1 MGILSFVG
9 GMFSGTSRQLTE
21 ETLALKRAQRERLR
35 IETELANERKSLEIA
50 AVRKRRE
57 HITESVVAP
66 GDWFAP
72 LLDRMAEAQ
81 ADPNQFPFGNMSS
94 RRYGQN
100 WPYILSDQHLD
111 MYRTLSRNIYD
122 GNAHGKGL
130 INGFCAY
137 VVGNGMTLRATQRKR
152 GDDSPLV
159 GKLQAWLDNFA
170 DVNTFSEFQ
179 QEAFVRSKRDG
190 EAIVRHFPKSNG
202 QTHLRFVWPE
212 HVRQPPMEIQDV
224 WSFGIETDPNDV
236 EEVKAFSILPDSSP
250 SDQPEIV
257 SAEEIDHIKCNV
269 DRGIK
274 RGMPE
279 LCLDLR
285 DSLESAR
292 KLRRNTAEGA
302 AVRAAFAYIRKHATA
317 TSSQVDDF
325 LTAQQDYLAPRVSRD
340 GQQNRATELIEPGT
354 VVDIDAG
361 QEYIASPADA
371 GVPFYVQAV
380 QMCLR
385 AAGCRWNAPEGLAS
399 GDYSN
404 NNFASAL
411 VAEAPFRLRCE
422 MEQEFYRTRFMRI
435 VMRAVQHAIDIGAL
449 PPDTL
454 EVCEVQ
460 MTPRSLEVRD
470 KQQEAS
476 TNQIYT
482 GMGIKS
488 PQTISQELGLDYEN
502 EQSNIEAALARKG
515 PEGSTMPLPG
525 ESGFESF
532 TDDGEWEIFEAREGL
547 TKKIITDKNGVKRT
561 VYVRGGGE
569 EVGLKKDSGTIDKS
583 SQNRRPTI
591 EETLEHVN
599 RLRSDMTQE
608 GLKEFAQAIRGHTV
622 AELREI
628 KLKLGLKASGRKAEY
643 ADKIAYRAVN
653 GMPVKITVPSK
664 PKIGKA
670 YNVSPDEI
678 IADPNRFQFKLN
690 TSGPSGTGDELKGVG
705 KWNADLAGVI
715 SVWKDPADGKTY
727 VVNGHHRLELSKR
740 LKAGRIAVRYLDAG
754 SATEAR
760 GKGAL
765 INIAEGRGTAV
776 DAAKFMRDTGTT
788 VDDFANE
795 GVSLRGKVAAD
806 AATLTALSDPLFSR
820 VARGSLDTDRALA
833 IASNLPDHDA
843 QAALVEHIEKQEDR
857 TGREYSPKVV
867 AEAAK
872 EAAITAKTTEKTSNL
887 FGDEENEK
895 SLVMPRAELKAHIRS
910 ELSKEIRDYQ
920 AVASQR
926 RADRVSGEGNILN
939 ISANKAAADK
949 AENAADTFNR
959 LSGYKGELS
968 DILNDEAVNYDAAKS
983 QKDREAIRK
992 RTLERV
998 RAALP
1003 KVEQDAIQGMGS
1015 GT

>member
-9 GMFSGTSRQLTE
+9 GIFSGTSRQLTE

-81 ADPNQFPFGNMSS
+81 QDPNQFPFGNMRS

-137 VVGNGMTLRATQRKR
+137 VVGKGMTLRATQRKK

-190 EAIVRHFPKSNG
+190 ESIVRHFPKSDG
-202 QTHLRFVWPE
+202 MTHLRFVWPE

-236 EEVKAFSILPDSSP
+236 EDVKNYSILPAGSP

-325 LTAQQDYLAPRVSRD
+325 LTAQQDYLAPRVTRD

-435 VMRAVQHAIDIGAL
+435 VMRAIQHAIDIGAL
-449 PPDTL
+449 PGNIL

-515 PEGSTMPLPG
+515 PEGSSLPMPG

-532 TDDGEWEIFEAREGL
+532 IDDLTGDKWEIFEAREGL
-547 TKKIITDKNGVKRT
+547 TKKVITDKNGVKRT
-561 VYVRGGGE
+561 VYVRGAQDGSA
-569 EVGLKKDSGTIDKS
+569 KKGSGMTEKPS
-583 SQNRRPTI
+583 PANRPTVDG
-591 EETLEHVN
+591 TLSAVEK
-599 RLRSDMTQE
+599 LRSNFTTE
-608 GLKEFAQAIRGHTV
+608 GLLDFATAIHGHTV
-622 AELREI
+622 AELKEI
-628 KLKLGLKASGRKAEY
+628 KSKLGIKASGSKAEMAKKIAERALGGGAG
-643 ADKIAYRAVN
+643 ADKPAA
-653 GMPVKITVPSK
+653 KKADQAK
-664 PKIGKA
+664 PKAEPKA
-670 YNVSPDEI
+670 
-678 IADPNRFQFKLN
+678 
-690 TSGPSGTGDELKGVG
+690 PSG
-705 KWNADLAGVI
+705 
-715 SVWKDPADGKTY
+715 
-727 VVNGHHRLELSKR
+727 
-740 LKAGRIAVRYLDAG
+740 
-754 SATEAR
+754 
-760 GKGAL
+760 
-765 INIAEGRGTAV
+765 
-776 DAAKFMRDTGTT
+776 DAAKAKSMLADMTADNHAKLVKLIDDTHAASSASEFSKFAEDLIGTKISGSKDT
-788 VDDFANE
+788 V
-795 GVSLRGKVAAD
+795 
-806 AATLTALSDPLFSR
+806 
-820 VARGSLDTDRALA
+820 
-833 IASNLPDHDA
+833 
-843 QAALVEHIEKQEDR
+843 KQELRSFIDR
-857 TGREYSPKVV
+857 
-867 AEAAK
+867 
-872 EAAITAKTTEKTSNL
+872 L
-887 FGDEENEK
+887 
-895 SLVMPRAELKAHIRS
+895 
-910 ELSKEIRDYQ
+910 
-920 AVASQR
+920 
-926 RADRVSGEGNILN
+926 RVS
-939 ISANKAAADK
+939 
-949 AENAADTFNR
+949 
-959 LSGYKGELS
+959 
-968 DILNDEAVNYDAAKS
+968 
-983 QKDREAIRK
+983 
-992 RTLERV
+992 
-998 RAALP
+998 RA
-1003 KVEQDAIQGMGS
+1003 QTDGF
-1015 GT
+1015 

>member
-1 MGILSFVG
+1 MGLLSFVG
-9 GMFSGTSRQLTE
+9 GIFSPTSRQLTE
-21 ETLALKRAQRERLR
+21 ETLALKRSQRERLR
-35 IETELANERKSLEIA
+35 LDSELANERKSLEIA
-50 AVRKRRE
+50 AIRKRRE
-57 HITESVVAP
+57 HITESVAAP

-81 ADPNQFPFGNMSS
+81 ADPNQFPLGNMSG

-137 VVGNGMTLRATQRKR
+137 VVGKGMNLRATQRKK

-159 GKLQAWLDNFA
+159 GKLQAWLDNFS
-170 DVNTFSEFQ
+170 DLNTFSEFQ

-190 EAIVRHFPKSNG
+190 EAIIRHFPKANG

-212 HVRQPPMEIQDV
+212 HVRQPPMEAQDV
-224 WSFGIETDPNDV
+224 WSFGVETDPEDI
-236 EEVKAFSILPDSSP
+236 ETVKAYAISRPNDPSEQPD
-250 SDQPEIV
+250 IV

-317 TSSQVDDF
+317 TSSQVGDF

-340 GQQNRATELIEPGT
+340 GDQNRATELIEPGT

-454 EVCEVQ
+454 EVCEIQ
-460 MTPRSLEVRD
+460 MTPRSLEARD

-476 TNQIYT
+476 TNQVYV

-488 PQTISQELGLDYEN
+488 PQTISQEMGLDYEN

-515 PEGSTMPLPG
+515 PEGSALPMPG
-525 ESGFESF
+525 EGGFESF
-532 TDDGEWEIFEAREGL
+532 MGDEEWAVFEAREGL

-561 VYVRGGGE
+561 VYVKGADAAGIEKNGAAKE
-569 EVGLKKDSGTIDKS
+569 KLPTPK
-583 SQNRRPTI
+583 RPTVDS
-591 EETLEHVN
+591 TLAHVEN
-599 RLRSDMTQE
+599 LR
-608 GLKEFAQAIRGHTV
+608 KEFTTQGLLDFATAIHGHTV
-622 AELREI
+622 AELKEI
-628 KLKLGLKASGRKAEY
+628 KSKLGIKASGSKAEM
-643 ADKIAYRAVN
+643 AKKIAERALSGAAEKPAAKKVEL
-653 GMPVKITVPSK
+653 K
-664 PKIGKA
+664 PKAEPKPTGGKPNEA
-670 YNVSPDEI
+670 VIDLYNRAAGASHDETT
-678 IADPNRFQFKLN
+678 AVKDVLQKMSR
-690 TSGPSGTGDELKGVG
+690 DELAATAQAMGMKIP
-705 KWNADLAGVI
+705 AG
-715 SVWKDPADGKTY
+715 W
-727 VVNGHHRLELSKR
+727 SKQ
-740 LKAGRIAVRYLDAG
+740 K
-754 SATEAR
+754 
-760 GKGAL
+760 
-765 INIAEGRGTAV
+765 IAEDIRESIEGRRESAARAKMANHDAIVGNRSGGSP
-776 DAAKFMRDTGTT
+776 AAKAMLADMTADNHAKLVKLIDDTHEAASASEFSKFAEDLIGTKISGSKNT
-788 VDDFANE
+788 V
-795 GVSLRGKVAAD
+795 
-806 AATLTALSDPLFSR
+806 
-820 VARGSLDTDRALA
+820 
-833 IASNLPDHDA
+833 
-843 QAALVEHIEKQEDR
+843 KQELRSFIDR
-857 TGREYSPKVV
+857 
-867 AEAAK
+867 
-872 EAAITAKTTEKTSNL
+872 L
-887 FGDEENEK
+887 
-895 SLVMPRAELKAHIRS
+895 
-910 ELSKEIRDYQ
+910 
-920 AVASQR
+920 
-926 RADRVSGEGNILN
+926 RVS
-939 ISANKAAADK
+939 
-949 AENAADTFNR
+949 
-959 LSGYKGELS
+959 
-968 DILNDEAVNYDAAKS
+968 
-983 QKDREAIRK
+983 
-992 RTLERV
+992 
-998 RAALP
+998 RA
-1003 KVEQDAIQGMGS
+1003 QTDGF
-1015 GT
+1015 